1 MNVPIHYQ
9 IRGGSGNEIAGSIEH
24 GIRAGRIR
32 AGQRLPA
39 VRALA
44 DRLEVSPTTVAAAY
58 RTLRVR
64 GLVHG
69 AGRRG
74 TLVNARPALATPPAP
89 IASPAG
95 TRDLTEGGPDG
106 AMLPPLK
113 PILARVEPSTMTYAA
128 AANRP
133 RLIELARRQFEADG
147 IAAPAIAIV
156 NGALDG
162 IERVLQAYLRPG
174 DAIAVEDPS
183 YPGVLDLV
191 AALGLIAEPVAI
203 DDAGPLPGEL
213 ARVIRRGAQAAIVT
227 PRAHKIPPARHSIA
241 SARRS

>member
-1 MNVPIHYQ
+1 MNVVIHYQ
-9 IRGGSGNEIAGSIEH
+9 IKGESGNQIAGSIEN

-32 AGQRLPA
+32 AGERLPA

-74 TLVNARPALATPPAP
+74 TVVNRRPALATPPAP
-89 IASPAG
+89 ASPAG
-95 TRDLTEGGPDG
+95 ARDLTEGGPDP
-106 AMLPPLK
+106 ALLPPLK
-113 PILARVEPSTMTYAA
+113 PVLARIEPSTMTYSA

-133 RLIELARRQFEADG
+133 RLIELARRQFQADG
-147 IAAPAIAIV
+147 INAPAIAIAIV

-174 DAIAVEDPS
+174 DAI
-183 YPGVLDLV
+183 
-191 AALGLIAEPVAI
+191 
-203 DDAGPLPGEL
+203 
-213 ARVIRRGAQAAIVT
+213 
-227 PRAHKIPPARHSIA
+227 
-241 SARRS
+241 